1 MTGARISDFV
11 TGAPH
16 SQSASFANIDEW
28 DKLAN
33 GAEHIWF
40 PILDR
45 KTSRADILSREQL
58 ATLANLKHLCKQ

>member
-28 DKLAN
+28 GKLAN
-33 GAEHIWF
+33 GAPDLN
-40 PILDR
+40 PIENVWR
-45 KTSRADILSREQL
+45 IVKREI
-58 ATLANLKHLCKQ
+58 A